1 MKKNLT
7 LRHRLIVA
15 IPYSLLH
22 FLTENNLLHKYCNN
36 VVNECKADENDLT
49 IKAIEEGKLTHP
61 EHYFTTVFVWH
72 NTPEGYNYWY
82 RRANWYADY
91 INNLKTLSK

>member
-1 MKKNLT
+1 MKKLSY
-7 LRHRLIVA
+7 RHRIICA

-22 FLTENNLLHKYCNN
+22 FLIENNSLHKYCNCII
-36 VVNECKADENDLT
+36 NECKADKDDLT
-49 IKAIEEGKLTHP
+49 IRTIEEGKLTHP
-61 EHYFTTVFVWH
+61 KHYLSTTFTWH